1 MSRLD
6 SMIRRLLAQR
16 ACLEAV
22 AEMIKDLPGPV
33 LEIGLGNGRTYDHL
47 RERLPERTIL
57 VFDRVLAAH
66 PDCIP
71 PLDTFFLGELETTL
85 PLAYKR
91 IGATAVLAHADIGSG
106 RDDHDSANA
115 ALLARLLPP
124 MLRARALLS
133 VTSNCTAPS
142 SNPKPCRKAF
152 RRVDTS
158 YTAASSDQGSF

>member
-33 LEIGLGNGRTYDHL
+33 LEIGSAMGEPMIICASGCRSGPSWSSTGY
-47 RERLPERTIL
+47 LPQ
-57 VFDRVLAAH
+57 H

-91 IGATAVLAHADIGSG
+91 IGRTAVLAHADIGSG

-124 MLRARALLS
+124 MLRARAL
-133 VTSNCTAPS
+133 V
-142 SNPKPCRKAF
+142 
-152 RRVDTS
+152 V
-158 YTAASSDQGSF
+158 SDQQLHCAELKPEALPEGIPTGRYFLYRCIK

>member
-22 AEMIKDLPGPV
+22 AEMIEDLPGPV

-57 VFDRVLAAH
+57 VFDRVLPAH
-66 PDCIP
+66 PGCIP

-91 IGATAVLAHADIGSG
+91 IGRTAVLAHADIGSG

-124 MLRARALLS
+124 MLRARALVVGDQQLH
-133 VTSNCTAPS
+133 CAEL
-142 SNPKPCRKAF
+142 KPEALPEGIPTGRYFLYRCIK
-152 RRVDTS
+152 
-158 YTAASSDQGSF
+158 